1 MLSENGR
8 AKAAGGIM
16 KVLVLG
22 AGVIGVTTAWYL
34 AQEGHEVV
42 VLDRQM
48 DVAEETSA
56 GNAGQISPGYATP
69 WGAPGIPLKAVKWM
83 FEKHAPLAIKPDGT
97 LFQLRWMW
105 QMLKNCDIQHYAM
118 NKSRMVRIAE
128 YSRDCIRQLR
138 ADTGI
143 SYEGRQ
149 GGTLQLFRTE
159 KQFESAANDIAVL
172 KQEGVPYEL
181 LTANELSKAEPALEY
196 VKHKLTGGLRLPN
209 DETGDCQQFT
219 KKLAKLAQNAGV
231 KFQFGSHIEQI
242 LTEGNK
248 VSGVRCDGVIMQAD
262 HYVVAMGSYSTEL
275 LANLVKIPVY
285 PLKGYSLT
293 MPIIDAQRAPTSTI
307 LDETY
312 KIAVTR
318 FDDRIRVGGMAE
330 VVGFNLNILKKRCET
345 LKMVVQDLYQGGGD
359 IDQAT
364 FWTGLRPMTPDG
376 TPIVGSTAYTNLYL
390 NTGHG
395 TLGWT
400 MACGSGKLLADL
412 ISGNTPDI
420 SSDDLS
426 VHRYID
432 GFNTKLTP
440 RSQLSPAR

>member
-83 FEKHAPLAIKPDGT
+83 FEKHEPLAIKPDGT

-262 HYVVAMGSYSTEL
+262 RYVVAMGSYSTEL

>member
-1 MLSENGR
+1 
-8 AKAAGGIM
+8 M
-16 KVLVLG
+16 KILVLG

-34 AQEGHEVV
+34 AQEGHEVLV
-42 VLDRQM
+42 VDRQH

-56 GNAGQISPGYATP
+56 ANAGQVSPGYATP

-83 FEKHAPLAIKPDGT
+83 FEKHAPLAIRPDGT

-143 SYEGRQ
+143 EYEARQ
-149 GGTLQLFRTE
+149 GGTLQLFRTTE
-159 KQFESAANDIAVL
+159 QFDNAANDIAVL
-172 KQEGVPYEL
+172 QQEGVPYEL
-181 LTANELSKAEPALEY
+181 LASNELVKAEPALEF

-219 KKLAKLAQNAGV
+219 KKLAKMAQNAGV
-231 KFQFGSHIEQI
+231 QFKFGGHVEQI

-248 VSGVRCDGVIMQAD
+248 VSGIKIDGEILQAD
-262 HYVVAMGSYSTEL
+262 RYVVAMGSYSTSML
-275 LANLVKIPVY
+275 QTLVQIPVY

-293 MPIIDAQRAPTSTI
+293 MPIIDEQRSPMSTI

-318 FDDRIRVGGMAE
+318 FDQRIRVGGMAE

-359 IDQAT
+359 IAQAQ

-376 TPIVGSTAYTNLYL
+376 TPIVGPTAYGNLYL

-400 MACGSGKLLADL
+400 MACGAGKLLADL
-412 ISGNTPDI
+412 ISGNTPEI
-420 SSDDLS
+420 ASDDLS
-426 VHRYID
+426 VFRYLD
-432 GFNTKLTP
+432 GFNTKC
-440 RSQLSPAR
+440 SAAN

>member
-1 MLSENGR
+1 
-8 AKAAGGIM
+8 M

-34 AQEGHEVV
+34 AQEGHEVCV
-42 VLDRQM
+42 IDRQN

-83 FEKHAPLAIKPDGT
+83 FEKHAPLAIRPDGS

-105 QMLKNCDIQHYAM
+105 QMLKNCDMQHYTM

-138 ADTGI
+138 ADSGI
-143 SYEGRQ
+143 GYEGRQ
-149 GGTLQLFRTE
+149 GGTLQLFRTA
-159 KQFESAANDIAVL
+159 KQFENAANDIAVL
-172 KQEGVPYEL
+172 QQEGVPYEL
-181 LTANELSKAEPALEY
+181 LTAEQLVTAEPALEF

-219 KKLAKLAQNAGV
+219 KKLAKMAEQAGV
-231 KFQFGSHIEQI
+231 TFRFGCHVEQI
-242 LTEGNK
+242 LTDGKRISGIK
-248 VSGVRCDGVIMQAD
+248 VNGEILLAD
-262 HYVVAMGSYSTEL
+262 QYVVAMGSYSTQML
-275 LANLVKIPVY
+275 QQLVKIPVY

-293 MPIIDAQRAPTSTI
+293 MPIIDELRAPVSTV

-318 FDDRIRVGGMAE
+318 FDQRIRVGGMAE
-330 VVGFNLNILKKRCET
+330 VVGFNLDVLQKRCET

-359 IDQAT
+359 ISQAQ

-376 TPIVGSTAYTNLYL
+376 TPIVGPTEFSNLYL

-420 SSDDLS
+420 AADDLS
-426 VHRYID
+426 VFRYTD
-432 GFNTKLTP
+432 GFNTKLVHTGH
-440 RSQLSPAR
+440 LSPAR

>member
-1 MLSENGR
+1 
-8 AKAAGGIM
+8 M

-34 AQEGHEVV
+34 AQEGHEVLV
-42 VLDRQM
+42 VDRQH

-56 GNAGQISPGYATP
+56 ANAGQISPGYATP

-83 FEKHAPLAIKPDGT
+83 FEKHAPLAIRPDGS

-138 ADTGI
+138 SDIGI
-143 SYEGRQ
+143 GYEGRQ
-149 GGTLQLFRTE
+149 GGTLQLFRTA
-159 KQFESAANDIAVL
+159 KQFDSAANDIAVL

-181 LTANELSKAEPALEY
+181 LTADELVSAEPALEY
-196 VKHKLTGGLRLPN
+196 VKHKLSGGLRLPN

-219 KKLAKLAQNAGV
+219 KKLAKMAQQAGV
-231 KFQFGSHIEQI
+231 KFKFGVHVEQI
-242 LTEGNK
+242 LTEGNR
-248 VSGVRCDGVIMQAD
+248 VSGIKIDGEIYQAD
-262 HYVVAMGSYSTEL
+262 KYVIAMGSYSTSML
-275 LANLVKIPVY
+275 KQLIHIPVY

-293 MPIIDAQRAPTSTI
+293 MPIIDAQRAPVSTV

-330 VVGFNLNILKKRCET
+330 VVGFNLDILKKRCET
-345 LKMVVQDLYQGGGD
+345 LKMVVEDLYQGGGD
-359 IDQAT
+359 IEQAQ

-376 TPIVGSTAYTNLYL
+376 TPIVGPTAYSNLYL

-412 ISGNTPDI
+412 MSGNKPDI
-420 SSDDLS
+420 ASDDLS
-426 VHRYID
+426 VFRYID
-432 GFNTKLTP
+432 GFNTRLTT
-440 RSQLSPAR
+440 SGQLSPAR

>member
-1 MLSENGR
+1 
-8 AKAAGGIM
+8 M
-16 KVLVLG
+16 KILVLG

-34 AQEGHEVV
+34 AQEGHEVIV
-42 VLDRQM
+42 VDRQH

-56 GNAGQISPGYATP
+56 GNAGQVSPGYATP

-83 FEKHAPLAIKPDGT
+83 FEKHAPLAIRPDGS

-105 QMLKNCDIQHYAM
+105 QMLKNCDIQHYTM

-128 YSRDCIRQLR
+128 YSRDCMRELR
-138 ADTGI
+138 NDIGI
-143 SYEGRQ
+143 HYEERQ
-149 GGTLQLFRTE
+149 GGTLQLFRTA
-159 KQFESAANDIAVL
+159 KQFDNAANDIAVL
-172 KQEGVPYEL
+172 QQEGVPYEL
-181 LTANELSKAEPALEY
+181 LTSDELITAEPALEF

-219 KKLAKLAQNAGV
+219 KKLAKMAKDAGV
-231 KFQFGSHIEQI
+231 KFQFGVQVEQI
-242 LTEGNK
+242 ITEGQR
-248 VSGVRCDGVIMQAD
+248 VSGVRIDGQILQAD
-262 HYVVAMGSYSTEL
+262 RYVVAMGSYSTSIL
-275 LANLVKIPVY
+275 QNLVKIPVY

-318 FDDRIRVGGMAE
+318 FDERIRVGGMAE

-359 IDQAT
+359 IAQAQ

-376 TPIVGSTAYTNLYL
+376 TPIVGPTAYSNLYL

-400 MACGSGKLLADL
+400 MACGAGKLLSDL

-420 SSDDLS
+420 ASDDLS
-426 VHRYID
+426 VSRYLD
-432 GFNTKLTP
+432 GFNTKLVTGGH
-440 RSQLSPAR
+440 LNPAR